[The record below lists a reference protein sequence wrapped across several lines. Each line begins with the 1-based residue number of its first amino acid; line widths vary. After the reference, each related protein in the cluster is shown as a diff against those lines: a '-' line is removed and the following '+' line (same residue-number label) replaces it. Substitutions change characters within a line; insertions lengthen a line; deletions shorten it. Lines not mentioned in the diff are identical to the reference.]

1 MTPTFGLI
9 PNWAGCRR
17 PAPTGCPARFAT
29 VRTRPAIRADRD
41 YAQTP
46 PPGVRRILAYG
57 DSFTYCGENDIDDC
71 WTRKLEKL
79 PRTEVLN
86 FGGPGYGTDQ
96 AWLRYQRGGASWRPC
111 AVTIG
116 VMLENI
122 NRVVNRFRPF
132 YYAGIGTIPLPKPR
146 FLLNGDQLDLL
157 PNPARTVDPLY
168 DPIWIETNLGPHDS
182 WYFPGTFV
190 GNPFDWLDLVRVTRT
205 ALYRRDRT
213 EGEDWTPAWAR
224 RMYQPGNEGFEVL
237 IRIISGFVDQA
248 RRDGATPV
256 VLIFPTAGEIEG
268 ERDGAERPYLAL
280 PNALRERGIVAI
292 DLTGPLGAEARRVGL
307 KDLVKKHYPAGRQR
321 AGRPLPGQQL
331 PPLIAGTCGSP

>member
-1 MTPTFGLI
+1 
-9 PNWAGCRR
+9 
-17 PAPTGCPARFAT
+17 
-29 VRTRPAIRADRD
+29 
-41 YAQTP
+41 
-46 PPGVRRILAYG
+46 
-57 DSFTYCGENDIDDC
+57 
-71 WTRKLEKL
+71 
-79 PRTEVLN
+79 
-86 FGGPGYGTDQ
+86 
-96 AWLRYQRGGASWRPC
+96 
-111 AVTIG
+111 
-116 VMLENI
+116 MLENI

-168 DPIWIETNLGPHDS
+168 DPVWIETNLGPHDS

-237 IRIISGFVDQA
+237 IRIISGFVDQV
-248 RRDGATPV
+248 RRDGATPGRAD
-256 VLIFPTAGEIEG
+256 LPDRQRDRRGARRCRTAV
-268 ERDGAERPYLAL
+268 PAL

-292 DLTGPLGAEARRVGL
+292 DLTGPPVPRRG
-307 KDLVKKHYPAGRQR
+307 
-321 AGRPLPGQQL
+321 
-331 PPLIAGTCGSP
+331 GSA